1 MAQQTIVI
9 EVPGTPISE
18 LEPTSSVSSEDVLP
32 VVQGDQTKKAP
43 LEQVADLVKSGL
55 GTAALKNESDFATPS
70 VVAEASQASQLRDD
84 AQNER
89 IDAVEHG
96 LVSIGNGADASF
108 STYAEMLAYVP
119 TKANVS
125 VRNND
130 PDPELRGVYIWT
142 GTEYVAGYD
151 PLVSSIEYTDQQVGK
166 TTGQT
171 IKIIDSKSMDI
182 DDQNVYRITASGGE
196 EVFKIDENAKAH
208 VVDLNVG
215 GKDLSELFDEAKDEV
230 LKIDENKI
238 LYAFPDQSAVNN
250 VFTISEDGRLLGIK
264 PYDMGIESL
273 FAKAASN
280 SEMTKIGYYH
290 DYLKAKSKEP
300 YNFSTQIYIKN
311 DPADGFTNEKT
322 ARMPSIIKISDNKI
336 FVCWVV
342 FDKIANSDQSHGVM
356 LGRFVNFDL
365 KNKTAT
371 VDTNTVV
378 VAGERGVT
386 TEALRH
392 AVFTRILNKETGKFR
407 YLCLYNSGSF
417 ATNNIK
423 VHIIYSDDDCK
434 TWSQQ
439 REVMDQNTHAATALV
454 PDSLHRIQKGEFAG
468 RLVCGGFGVNADKT
482 GYNVGIIFSDD
493 NGQTWRNGSTIDNTA
508 FNTADVTY
516 GFLNETSVCLDNS
529 GDLLLAIRNESA
541 SSLAQRTVLF
551 ARSKDGGNTLY
562 VDKDEPRIETS
573 ICQVGLLQAAKNLQ
587 EGIPKIL
594 LSFPSEPFASSDAYT
609 RRSLRIGFSWNN
621 GKSYPLMYSPRKSDA
636 VSGYTHMIALTDQD
650 FVLVEE
656 PSETIIATFFNMSHV
671 IKNGVFID
679 G

>member
-1 MAQQTIVI
+1 MADIV
-9 EVPGTPISE
+9 TRSE
-18 LEPTSSVSSEDVLP
+18 LEEAKIDCKDLGDTLNTKQVINPRWGEAFYSLPLAIQKIMETGGFEPFLTEEQLLNSTPTISPKAAKALD
-32 VVQGDQTKKAP
+32 TKKIWYWGK
-43 LEQVADLVKSGL
+43 EEGETTDSWHDTGL
-55 GTAALKNESDFATPS
+55 SELDQANSYSEALNRSILLTTQDGDIFA
-70 VVAEASQASQLRDD
+70 
-84 AQNER
+84 
-89 IDAVEHG
+89 
-96 LVSIGNGADASF
+96 IG
-108 STYAEMLAYVP
+108 
-119 TKANVS
+119 
-125 VRNND
+125 
-130 PDPELRGVYIWT
+130 
-142 GTEYVAGYD
+142 
-151 PLVSSIEYTDQQVGK
+151 
-166 TTGQT
+166 
-171 IKIIDSKSMDI
+171 
-182 DDQNVYRITASGGE
+182 ASGAE
-196 EVFKIDENAKAH
+196 KVFKIDGFAKAH
-208 VVDLNVG
+208 VVSLNIG
-215 GKDLSELFDEAKDEV
+215 GKDFEVILQETKNDVLKFDEN
-230 LKIDENKI
+230 ID
-238 LYAFPDQSAVNN
+238 LYVFPDKTKQKAVLSIKAN
-250 VFTISEDGRLLGIK
+250 GRLIGAKPFDLGI
-264 PYDMGIESL
+264 DAL
-273 FAKAASN
+273 FAKASSN
-280 SEMTKIGYYH
+280 SEMTQIGLYH
-290 DYLKAKSKEP
+290 DTIKSQNKEP
-300 YNFSTQIYIKN
+300 YNFTTQVYIKN
-311 DPADGFTNEKT
+311 DPSDGFTNEKT
-322 ARMPSIIKISDNKI
+322 ARMPSVIKVSESRIFIS
-336 FVCWVV
+336 WVV
-342 FDKIANSDQSHGVM
+342 FDKLAPSDQSHGVM
-356 LGRFVNFDL
+356 LGRFVDFDL

-378 VAGERGVT
+378 MAGVRGSE
-386 TEALRH
+386 TEAYRH

-594 LSFPSEPFASSDAYT
+594 LSFPSEPFASVDGYT
-609 RRSLRIGFSWNN
+609 RRALRIGFSYDN
-621 GKSYPLMYSPRKSDA
+621 GKSYPLMYTPRKSDA
-636 VSGYTHMIALTDQD
+636 VSGYSHMIALTDQD

-656 PSETIIATFFNMSHV
+656 PTETILVTFFNMSHV
-671 IKNGVFID
+671 LKNGVLKN

>member
-1 MAQQTIVI
+1 MADIV
-9 EVPGTPISE
+9 TRSE
-18 LEPTSSVSSEDVLP
+18 LEEAKIDCKDLGDTLNTKQVINPRWGEAFYSLPLAIQKIMETGGFEPFLTEEQLLNSTPTISPKAAKALD
-32 VVQGDQTKKAP
+32 TKKIWYWGK
-43 LEQVADLVKSGL
+43 EEGETTDSWHDTGL
-55 GTAALKNESDFATPS
+55 SELDQANSYSEALKKSILLTTQDGDIFA
-70 VVAEASQASQLRDD
+70 
-84 AQNER
+84 
-89 IDAVEHG
+89 
-96 LVSIGNGADASF
+96 IG
-108 STYAEMLAYVP
+108 
-119 TKANVS
+119 
-125 VRNND
+125 
-130 PDPELRGVYIWT
+130 
-142 GTEYVAGYD
+142 
-151 PLVSSIEYTDQQVGK
+151 
-166 TTGQT
+166 
-171 IKIIDSKSMDI
+171 
-182 DDQNVYRITASGGE
+182 ASGAE
-196 EVFKIDENAKAH
+196 KVFKIDGFAKAH

-215 GKDLSELFDEAKDEV
+215 GKDFEVILQETKNDVLKFDEN
-230 LKIDENKI
+230 ID
-238 LYAFPDQSAVNN
+238 LYVFPDKTKQKAVLSLKAN
-250 VFTISEDGRLLGIK
+250 GRLIGAKPFDLGI
-264 PYDMGIESL
+264 DAL
-273 FAKAASN
+273 FAKASSN
-280 SEMTKIGYYH
+280 VEMTQIGLYH
-290 DYLKAKSKEP
+290 DTIKSQNKEP
-300 YNFSTQIYIKN
+300 YNFSTQVYIKN

-322 ARMPSIIKISDNKI
+322 ARMPSIIKISETKI

-434 TWSQQ
+434 TWSQP
-439 REVMDQNTHAATALV
+439 REVMDQNTHPATALI
-454 PDSLHRIQKGEFAG
+454 PASLIRISKGEFAG
-468 RLVCGGFGVNADKT
+468 RLVCGAFGVNADKS
-482 GYNVGIIFSDD
+482 GYNVAIIYSDD
-493 NGQTWRNGSTIDNTA
+493 DGQTWKNGSTIDSSA
-508 FNTADVTY
+508 FNSSEVTY
-516 GFLNETSVCLDNS
+516 GFLNETAVCLDNS

-541 SSLAQRTVLF
+541 ASIAQRTVLF

-587 EGIPKIL
+587 DGIPKIL
-594 LSFPSEPFASSDAYT
+594 LSFPSEPFASADGYT
-609 RRSLRIGFSWNN
+609 RRSLRIGFSYDN

-636 VSGYTHMIALTDQD
+636 VSGYTHMIALSDQD

-656 PSETIIATFFNMSHV
+656 PTETILVTFFNMSDV
-671 IKNGVFID
+671 LKNGVVKN